1 MKKAIALAVLVF
13 SGVLGAA
20 TAQTHAEHS
29 SAHRENNGVMPHR
42 HGAEQ
47 TGPALERDM
56 MISTTLSVS
65 DCWIRSLPRP
75 VPSAAYFVVRN
86 SGADEETLAK
96 LTVSVFDDVSL
107 HQTINQGGMS
117 KMAAVENVSIPKGGE
132 LKFQP
137 GGYHAMLMA
146 PNRTVAIGDV
156 VNAEFMFGSGEKAIA
171 TCEVKPPSALS
182 K

>member
-1 MKKAIALAVLVF
+1 MALAVLIL
-13 SGVLGAA
+13 SGVSGPA

-29 SAHRENNGVMPHR
+29 SAHRESNGVMSHQ

-47 TGPALERDM
+47 TSTALERDM
-56 MISTTLSVS
+56 KISTTLSVS

-86 SGADEETLAK
+86 SGTNEETLAG

-117 KMAAVENVSIPKGGE
+117 KMATVEKVAIPKGDE

-146 PNRTVAIGDV
+146 PNRTVAIGDMV
-156 VNAEFMFGSGEKAIA
+156 DAEFMFGSGEKAIT